1 MPKSNRKT
9 AYEIHVYWSRISNAY
24 KLVKRNG
31 NRERLNSGEQK
42 IKINFLR
49 SLAVL
54 KKTTFLLFRFRSSEH
69 HSLPKSSLQPKLGS
83 SPSSLV
89 KVEGPFL
96 PAPLNDSNEVEDLLV
111 ESKSEHVL
119 GNCLRVQDF
128 SCDFGYGIQ
137 TNDAEVAENSFRQNR
152 RFQLGN
158 SSSENKSPGP
168 SRIDTDAFGI
178 SELSATMV
186 MEAEFNNTPVER
198 GLTHELSPGLGTKGR
213 CVTPLE
219 GNICGT
225 ILDNRNIH
233 KFNTNENYIE
243 NGDLSD
249 ENVKGDIVA
258 NELASC
264 SRERRLR
271 KPTRRYIEEF
281 LDSKSEHNKGRRKL
295 PRKDKYLKVMSTEE
309 SYHIR
314 HEVQMMPRSDSQ
326 CGTSVPVQPKSERR
340 HPNKHVPVSGFLSE
354 DESSATECKNVYSSA
369 RRCKKYDRRRQKMW
383 TLTEV
388 MRLVDG
394 IAEYGTGRW
403 THIKKHLFA
412 SSPHRTPIDLRD
424 KWRNLL
430 RASCVNIQNKKGV
443 EGKQTHA
450 SRPLPKSLLQ
460 RVYELA
466 NIYPYPKERGP
477 KSVKAI
483 TPPMDLI
490 ESNSLSFNWGRKK
503 YE

>member
-1 MPKSNRKT
+1 MDQEVHFCQKFTNMKSHWVR
-9 AYEIHVYWSRISNAY
+9 
-24 KLVKRNG
+24 
-31 NRERLNSGEQK
+31 
-42 IKINFLR
+42 
-49 SLAVL
+49 
-54 KKTTFLLFRFRSSEH
+54 
-69 HSLPKSSLQPKLGS
+69 
-83 SPSSLV
+83 
-89 KVEGPFL
+89 VEGPFL

-111 ESKSEHVL
+111 EPKSDHVL

-137 TNDAEVAENSFRQNR
+137 TNGEGGLDSNSKQGGEHELKFGDLDQLLDDANEVGEFHATNNLSNAEVAENSFRQNR
-152 RFQLGN
+152 GLQLGN
-158 SSSENKSPGP
+158 SSSASKSQGP
-168 SRIDTDAFGI
+168 SRSDTDAFGI

-186 MEAEFNNTPVER
+186 MEDEFNNTPVER
-198 GLTHELSPGLGTKGR
+198 GLTHELSPGLRTKGR
-213 CVTPLE
+213 CVTLTPLE
-219 GNICGT
+219 GNICDT

-258 NELASC
+258 NKLASC

-281 LDSKSEHNKGRRKL
+281 ADSKSENNKGRRK
-295 PRKDKYLKVMSTEE
+295 PPTKDKYLKVTSTEE
-309 SYHIR
+309 SNHIR
-314 HEVQMMPRSDSQ
+314 HEVQMLTPRSELH
-326 CGTSVPVQPKSERR
+326 CGTSVPVQSRSQRR
-340 HPNKHVPVSGFLSE
+340 HPKKHVPVSGFLSE
-354 DESSATECKNVYSSA
+354 DESSATECKNVYSSTK
-369 RRCKKYDRRRQKMW
+369 RCKKYDRRRHQKMW
-383 TLTEV
+383 SLTEV

-403 THIKKHLFA
+403 TQIKKHLFA

-430 RASCVNIQNKKGV
+430 RASCVNIQNRKGI
-443 EGKQTHA
+443 ERKQSHA

-466 NIYPYPKERGP
+466 NIYPYPKERSP
-477 KSVKAI
+477 KSVKAT
-483 TPPMDLI
+483 TPPMHLI

>member
-1 MPKSNRKT
+1 MYSQST
-9 AYEIHVYWSRISNAY
+9 
-24 KLVKRNG
+24 
-31 NRERLNSGEQK
+31 
-42 IKINFLR
+42 
-49 SLAVL
+49 
-54 KKTTFLLFRFRSSEH
+54 
-69 HSLPKSSLQPKLGS
+69 
-83 SPSSLV
+83 
-89 KVEGPFL
+89 
-96 PAPLNDSNEVEDLLV
+96 
-111 ESKSEHVL
+111 
-119 GNCLRVQDF
+119 
-128 SCDFGYGIQ
+128 
-137 TNDAEVAENSFRQNR
+137 DAEVAENSFRRNR

>member
-1 MPKSNRKT
+1 MDQEVHFCQKFTNMKS
-9 AYEIHVYWSRISNAY
+9 HW
-24 KLVKRNG
+24 
-31 NRERLNSGEQK
+31 
-42 IKINFLR
+42 
-49 SLAVL
+49 
-54 KKTTFLLFRFRSSEH
+54 
-69 HSLPKSSLQPKLGS
+69 
-83 SPSSLV
+83 V
-89 KVEGPFL
+89 KVERPFL
-96 PAPLNDSNEVEDLLV
+96 PTPLNDSNEVEDLLV

-119 GNCLRVQDF
+119 GSCLRVQDF

-137 TNDAEVAENSFRQNR
+137 TNGGGLDSNSKQGGEHELKFGDLDQLLDDANEVGEFHATNNLPNTYAEVAENSFRQNR
-152 RFQLGN
+152 GFQLEN
-158 SSSENKSPGP
+158 SSSERESQGP

-186 MEAEFNNTPVER
+186 MEAEFSNTPVER
-198 GLTHELSPGLGTKGR
+198 GLTHELSPGLGTK
-213 CVTPLE
+213 
-219 GNICGT
+219 
-225 ILDNRNIH
+225 
-233 KFNTNENYIE
+233 E

-271 KPTRRYIEEF
+271 KPTRRYIEEL

-309 SYHIR
+309 SNHIR
-314 HEVQMMPRSDSQ
+314 HEVQMTPRSDSQ

-340 HPNKHVPVSGFLSE
+340 HPKKHVPDSEFLSE
-354 DESSATECKNVYSSA
+354 DELSATECKNVYSSA
-369 RRCKKYDRRRQKMW
+369 KRCKKYDRRRQKMW

-430 RASCVNIQNKKGV
+430 RASCVNIQNKKGI

-477 KSVKAI
+477 KSVKEI

-503 YE
+503 YD

>member
-1 MPKSNRKT
+1 MDQEVHFCQKFTNMKS
-9 AYEIHVYWSRISNAY
+9 HW
-24 KLVKRNG
+24 
-31 NRERLNSGEQK
+31 
-42 IKINFLR
+42 
-49 SLAVL
+49 
-54 KKTTFLLFRFRSSEH
+54 
-69 HSLPKSSLQPKLGS
+69 
-83 SPSSLV
+83 V

-137 TNDAEVAENSFRQNR
+137 TNGGGLDSNSKQGGEHELKFGDLDQLLDDANEVGEFHATNNLPNTYAEVAENSFRQNR

>member
-1 MPKSNRKT
+1 MSNGMGTTRQPYHLKLNHNRLNAVKAVTLGYVTRSNSET
-9 AYEIHVYWSRISNAY
+9 ANEIHVYWNRISNAY
-24 KLVKRNG
+24 KLNHISTFPVSTFSNSL
-31 NRERLNSGEQK
+31 LNLSSDLQLLAGLIELKSKQIMDQEVHFCQK
-42 IKINFLR
+42 FTNM
-49 SLAVL
+49 
-54 KKTTFLLFRFRSSEH
+54 
-69 HSLPKSSLQPKLGS
+69 KSHWA
-83 SPSSLV
+83 

-111 ESKSEHVL
+111 EPKSDHVL

-137 TNDAEVAENSFRQNR
+137 TNGDAEVAENSFRQNR
-152 RFQLGN
+152 GLQLGN
-158 SSSENKSPGP
+158 LSSESKSQGP
-168 SRIDTDAFGI
+168 SRSDTDAFGI

-186 MEAEFNNTPVER
+186 MEDEFNNTPVER
-198 GLTHELSPGLGTKGR
+198 GLTHELSPGLRTKGR
-213 CVTPLE
+213 PVTPLE
-219 GNICGT
+219 GNICDT

-281 LDSKSEHNKGRRKL
+281 ADSKSESNKGRRK
-295 PRKDKYLKVMSTEE
+295 PPTKDKYLRVTSTEE
-309 SYHIR
+309 SNHIS
-314 HEVQMMPRSDSQ
+314 HE
-326 CGTSVPVQPKSERR
+326 
-340 HPNKHVPVSGFLSE
+340 GFLSE
-354 DESSATECKNVYSSA
+354 DESSATECKSVYSSA
-369 RRCKKYDRRRQKMW
+369 KRCKKYDRRHQKMW

-430 RASCVNIQNKKGV
+430 RASCVNIQNRKGI
-443 EGKQTHA
+443 ERKQSHA

-460 RVYELA
+460 RVHELA
-466 NIYPYPKERGP
+466 NIYPYPKERSP
-477 KSVKAI
+477 KSVKAT
-483 TPPMDLI
+483 TPPMHHV